1 MKDRTMERGAWMC
14 AALLAAVVVLLRV
27 SSPGVLEMA
36 DGDYHYLFA
45 RWSWAHP
52 ELLLDHWA

>member
-1 MKDRTMERGAWMC
+1 MERGAWMC
-14 AALLAAVVVLLRV
+14 AALLAALVVLLRV
-27 SSPGVLEMA
+27 YSPGVLEMA

-52 ELLLDHWA
+52 